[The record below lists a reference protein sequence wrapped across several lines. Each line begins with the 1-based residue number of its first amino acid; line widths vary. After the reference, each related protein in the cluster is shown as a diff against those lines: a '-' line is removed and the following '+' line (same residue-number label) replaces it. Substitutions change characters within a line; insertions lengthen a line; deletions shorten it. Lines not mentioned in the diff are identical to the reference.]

1 MRIFLI
7 IIILFFNIKSFSNA
21 NDIKEFEIEG
31 MSIGD
36 SLLNFVS
43 KKSVK
48 TQIENK
54 RTSVYYDND
63 YVSIV
68 LKDMRNKLSIY
79 EDVKA
84 VIKPN
89 DKSYK
94 IYALEGLIGFNNINE
109 CHEDQIRIADE
120 IKNSL
125 NLKVEGDMWNLKKS
139 RLPEV
144 IKDIRYIDFDLK
156 KDLSHG
162 SFRTGCYDYKEGQ
175 DILMIMIN
183 SPEFDKYL
191 LKTAG

>member
-43 KKSVK
+43 KKSII
-48 TQIENK
+48 TQIEDK

-68 LKDMRNKLSIY
+68 LKDMRNKLSTY

-89 DKSYK
+89 DQSYK
-94 IYALEGLIGFNNINE
+94 IYALEGLIGFNNI
-109 CHEDQIRIADE
+109 
-120 IKNSL
+120 
-125 NLKVEGDMWNLKKS
+125 
-139 RLPEV
+139 
-144 IKDIRYIDFDLK
+144 
-156 KDLSHG
+156 
-162 SFRTGCYDYKEGQ
+162 T
-175 DILMIMIN
+175 
-183 SPEFDKYL
+183 
-191 LKTAG
+191 

>member
-1 MRIFLI
+1 MRIVLSF
-7 IIILFFNIKSFSNA
+7 IILIFSFQTFSNA

-48 TQIENK
+48 TQIEDK

-68 LKDMRNKLSIY
+68 LKDMRNKLSTY

-89 DKSYK
+89 D
-94 IYALEGLIGFNNINE
+94 
-109 CHEDQIRIADE
+109 
-120 IKNSL
+120 
-125 NLKVEGDMWNLKKS
+125 
-139 RLPEV
+139 
-144 IKDIRYIDFDLK
+144 
-156 KDLSHG
+156 
-162 SFRTGCYDYKEGQ
+162 
-175 DILMIMIN
+175 
-183 SPEFDKYL
+183 
-191 LKTAG
+191 